1 MSTVRK
7 EIAVQGQL
15 QPPHK
20 PWERLIPRS
29 VINEFCLERERKLL
43 PASVRSFFE
52 ERCKTRL
59 DGVFIRRGPAAARLC
74 ALLEARA
81 LVLENEIFVA
91 DRHWLFDTDHS
102 WRVLAHELVHIL
114 QQQSK
119 GSSSRESVVALGNP
133 DDPYEIEADRVANEL
148 LAGSLTSVPTSDASG
163 VIRRTFTVMPSAN
176 IVMTYDGAV
185 PGVSYRAHKVATL
198 HLTKNSGRLLALP
211 AQGQTRAQ
219 VLAAS
224 AIQITAN
231 ISVLSTDS
239 SDLSSSKLEFHF
251 LQFFKLRACSAT
263 YGGLKSEDG
272 RMILDYATPPAFSQ
286 QGQYMLDAT
295 WGGPSYPYVD
305 EDAPVIQQIA
315 GTLWNVALTMSDH
328 PNFEHPLVL
337 PNDLTNAKNYL
348 CAANFSY
355 EIVTV
360 LLVRDRSPVKPVNTA
375 LGFITWSAV
384 YACTFPWAKDGSGSI
399 PYAALLM
406 RKEFKVSKAAAG
418 NPSDRTVAAMITDPP
433 DDQDDVYNNAMG
445 QAQQAIARAATN
457 TPYFEES
464 KSWDDFDFSENFR

>member
-1 MSTVRK
+1 M
-7 EIAVQGQL
+7 
-15 QPPHK
+15 
-20 PWERLIPRS
+20 
-29 VINEFCLERERKLL
+29 
-43 PASVRSFFE
+43 
-52 ERCKTRL
+52 
-59 DGVFIRRGPAAARLC
+59 
-74 ALLEARA
+74 
-81 LVLENEIFVA
+81 
-91 DRHWLFDTDHS
+91 
-102 WRVLAHELVHIL
+102 
-114 QQQSK
+114 
-119 GSSSRESVVALGNP
+119 ALGHP

-148 LAGSLTSVPTSDASG
+148 LAGSLTSVPTPDASG

-185 PGVSYRAHKVATL
+185 PGVSYRAHKMATL

-239 SDLSSSKLEFHF
+239 SDLSLSSSKLEFHF
-251 LQFFKLRACSAT
+251 LQFCKLRACSAT
-263 YGGLKSEDG
+263 YGGLRSEDG
-272 RMILDYATPPAFSQ
+272 RMILDYATTPAFSQ

-295 WGGPSYPYVD
+295 WDGPSYPYTD
-305 EDAPVIQQIA
+305 EHAAVIQQIGGPA
-315 GTLWNVALTMSDH
+315 LWNVALTMSDH

-337 PNDLTNAKNYL
+337 LNDLTKAKNYL

-360 LLVRDRSPVKPVNTA
+360 LIVRDRSPLKSVNTA

-384 YACTFPWAKDGSGSI
+384 YAFTFPWAKDGSGSI
-399 PYAALLM
+399 PHPALLT

-418 NPSDRTVAAMITDPP
+418 SPSDRTVAAMIKDPP
-433 DDQDDVYNNAMG
+433 GDPDDLYNTAIV
-445 QAQQAIARAATN
+445 QAQKAMEHATTN